1 MRKTGCSCRLKH
13 TGKTTIIENLV
24 RELKSRGNTVGV
36 IKEMVRIPTL
46 DTPQKETDRY
56 RQAGAETVVAVPRT
70 ETVLFINKRL
80 SLRDVLPYVFHL
92 DYVLLEGFEK
102 EKAVAKIIAAKTAED
117 AAEFDDG
124 LAIAVSGPLTET
136 PQSPKSTVPFLS
148 ALAQPKKLADLVEQ
162 KAFAALPDLPHCGEC
177 GYPTCYDQAKALVK
191 GEANS
196 KGCALPKKESVV
208 LEVNGE
214 RVPLK
219 EFPQQIIQAT
229 IEGMMASLQ
238 LVPEI
243 KNLKI
248 EVNKRQA

>member
-1 MRKTGCSCRLKH
+1 MAKLVAVVGAKH

-24 RELKSRGNTVGV
+24 RELKSRGYTVCE

-56 RQAGAETVVAVPRT
+56 RQAGAEAVVAVPRN
-70 ETVLFINKRL
+70 ETVLFLNK
-80 SLRDVLPYVFHL
+80 SLPLQDILPYVFHL
-92 DYVLLEGFEK
+92 DYVLLEGFET
-102 EKAVAKIIAAKTAED
+102 EKVVAKIIVAKTAQD

-136 PQSPKSTVPFLS
+136 AQSLTPGVPFLN
-148 ALAQPKKLADLVEQ
+148 ALTQPKKLAELVEQ

-177 GYPTCYDQAKALVK
+177 GYPTCYDHAKALVK
-191 GEANS
+191 GDPKA
-196 KGCALPKKESVV
+196 KGCVLPKKDAVV

-238 LVPEI
+238 LVPQI
-243 KNLKI
+243 RTLKI
-248 EVNKRQA
+248 EVNKQ